1 MGQYSALSDDFI
13 IIAVSKAIV
22 NSKTEKVEKYRRI
35 SRVVIG
41 GQCLHR
47 PAKGLRQHRTIPAL
61 RIKHRSGG
69 CGTPLAVSALR
80 IMRYCPYFLILVSRV
95 LALEKGEGPAGKC
108 SVFMKKSKK
117 PAETFVSTGSVWSG
131 RRGSNSLPPP
141 WQGGALPDELRPHKK
156 ITEDCSVIFL
166 LAAPVRLERTTP

>member
-22 NSKTEKVEKYRRI
+22 NSKTEKVEKYRRK
-35 SRVVIG
+35 SRAVIG
-41 GQCLHR
+41 
-47 PAKGLRQHRTIPAL
+47 A
-61 RIKHRSGG
+61 
-69 CGTPLAVSALR
+69 
-80 IMRYCPYFLILVSRV
+80 YFLILVSRA
-95 LALEKGEGPAGKC
+95 LALGKGEGRPENAAF
-108 SVFMKKSKK
+108 FMNKNKK

-156 ITEDCSVIFL
+156 ITENLFGDFFVGCPS
-166 LAAPVRLERTTP
+166 PT